1 MSVDSNT
8 SATRT
13 EWWREDVGCLLDRLL
28 ESECVQRREA
38 AVQGEVMA
46 ELERRGI
53 RDTTGYGS
61 LVRLL
66 QETLN
71 IPYAEA
77 KARAARA
84 LALNGTRDLTSGEQP
99 PTAPATAQAAAEG
112 AVGAAQIDEI
122 LRVLDK
128 LPQTV
133 SLEDRE
139 QAEKI
144 LAELARAAGPREIR
158 AAGRRL
164 LAQLDPDGKEP
175 KTREP
180 KPFQPEFSIAPHRD
194 GGHQIK
200 ARVDDETSARL
211 QAMLDPLAKP
221 RPANEEEGRD
231 TRTQWERRGCAF
243 SELVRMWAEHPD
255 LPTQAGEAT
264 HIVVTVSLEELRSG
278 IGQAT
283 LDLLG
288 EITAAEARR
297 LACDAKI
304 IPMVLG
310 SHSEPL
316 DVGRAQRLATP
327 AIRRALIRRDGGCAF
342 PGCDAPAYRCTAH
355 HVVYWAHHGETKV
368 DNLVLVCSVH
378 HKLIHHSEWEVRI
391 TTDGLPEF
399 IPPAWLDATR
409 TPRRNTIHLRT

>member
-1 MSVDSNT
+1 MAVDSNT
-8 SATRT
+8 SATPT
-13 EWWREDVGCLLDRLL
+13 EWWRVDVDCLLTRLL
-28 ESECVQRREA
+28 ESESVQRREA

-77 KARAARA
+77 KARAPRA
-84 LALNGTRDLTSGEQP
+84 LALNGTRDLTTGEQP
-99 PTAPATAQAAAEG
+99 PTAPATAQAASEG
-112 AVGAAQIDEI
+112 AIGAAQIDEI
-122 LRVLDK
+122 LRVLDT
-128 LPQTV
+128 LPKTV
-133 SLEDRE
+133 PVDQRE

-164 LAQLDPDGKEP
+164 LSQLDPDGREP

-221 RPANEEEGRD
+221 RPATEEEGRD

-264 HIVVTVSLEELRSG
+264 HIVVTVGLKELRTG

-327 AIRRALIRRDGGCAF
+327 AIRRALTRRDGGCAF
-342 PGCDAPAYRCTAH
+342 PGCNVPAYRCTPH
-355 HVVYWAHHGETKV
+355 HVTYWAHHGETKV
-368 DNLVLVCSVH
+368 DNLVLLCSVH
-378 HKLIHHSEWEVRI
+378 HKLIHHSPWEVRI

>member
-1 MSVDSNT
+1 MAVDSST
-8 SATRT
+8 SATPT
-13 EWWREDVGCLLDRLL
+13 EWWRVDVACLLDRLFD
-28 ESECVQRREA
+28 SERIQRREA
-38 AVQGEVMA
+38 AVQGEVLA
-46 ELERRGI
+46 ELQRRGVQ
-53 RDTTGYGS
+53 DVTGYS
-61 LVRLL
+61 NLARLL
-66 QETLN
+66 HETLN
-71 IPYAEA
+71 IPLAEA
-77 KARAARA
+77 KTRATRA
-84 LALNGTRDLTSGEQP
+84 LALNASHDLTSGEQP
-99 PTAPATAQAAAEG
+99 PAAPATAQAAAEG

-128 LPQTV
+128 LPKTV
-133 SLEDRE
+133 PVEQRD

-164 LAQLDPDGKEP
+164 LAQLDPDGQEP
-175 KTREP
+175 KTRHP
-180 KPFQPEFSIAPHRD
+180 KPFQPEFSITPHRD

-221 RPANEEEGRD
+221 RPATEEAGRD

-243 SELVRMWAEHPD
+243 SELVRMWDEHPD

-264 HIVVTVSLEELRSG
+264 HIVVTVGLKELRTG

-283 LDLLG
+283 LDLIG

-310 SHSEPL
+310 SHGEPL

-327 AIRRALIRRDGGCAF
+327 AIRRALNRRDGGCAF

-355 HVVYWAHHGETKV
+355 HVAFWAHHGETKV
-368 DNLVLVCSVH
+368 DNLVLLCSIH
-378 HKLIHHSEWEVRI
+378 HRLIHHSEWEVRI

-399 IPPAWLDATR
+399 IPPVWLDATR